1 MRTAPTRRRLGAGL
15 AATLLALALAACGSS
30 DDGPGVASAGGGGSP
45 GSAGSGG
52 SGGDAARERTG
63 GGDGGR
69 DFARCMR
76 EQGVD
81 LADPGG
87 DGSLSI
93 DMGADL
99 SNIDEAIGACRQHMP
114 NGGEIAP
121 LPAEHQEALRSY
133 AACMREQGVEMDDP
147 DPTGLP
153 GQPRGPKDRVDAAAA
168 VCDEL
173 LAGLRAGAGA
183 SDGGD
188 V

>member
-1 MRTAPTRRRLGAGL
+1 MRSTAPRSRLGAGL
-15 AATLLALALAACGSS
+15 AGTLVALALALAACGPS
-30 DDGPGVASAGGGGSP
+30 DGGPGVASAGRGGSE
-45 GSAGSGG
+45 GSAG
-52 SGGDAARERTG
+52 SGGDAARERS
-63 GGDGGR
+63 GGDDRGR

-76 EQGVD
+76 DQGLD
-81 LADPGG
+81 MDDPGG

-99 SNIDEAIGACRQHMP
+99 SDIDEAIGACREHMP
-114 NGGEIAP
+114 NGGELAP
-121 LPAEHQEALRSY
+121 LPAEQQEALRSY

-153 GQPRGPKDRVDAAAA
+153 GLPRGPKDQVDAATA

-173 LAGLRAGAGA
+173 LAGLRAAAGA